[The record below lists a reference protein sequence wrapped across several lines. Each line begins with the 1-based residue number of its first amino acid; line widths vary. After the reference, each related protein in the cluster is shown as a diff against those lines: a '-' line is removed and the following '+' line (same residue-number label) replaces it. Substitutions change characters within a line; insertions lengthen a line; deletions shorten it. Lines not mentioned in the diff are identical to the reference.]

1 MKRLII
7 VLVFTFTFN
16 YVRCQEGKLF
26 KVDLFEIPTEK
37 FQQAAGF
44 TFKIAC
50 DSKENIAFNAC
61 SLPYV
66 YLYNNT
72 GMQIDSITLPTTKCI
87 RNMEFDEYDNLL
99 MMDNDE
105 TNIYRYNLESKK
117 LEVVNYTKPEDW
129 FKLLNHYFRN
139 FEIPSIP
146 TYYSNNDYLQDFYFT
161 RFPYSYNLY
170 LNYKNGYVYQTHYN
184 FIKRITNH
192 KTYSNLRKADY
203 WFSDNLTPKSKIL
216 LIDDEKQTVVY
227 YDRFYNLIYEN
238 FSNSMLFVNPALG
251 TNSEPARFDYCTNIK
266 QNKIYG
272 IGGFNK
278 KGIQICSW
286 SF

>member
-7 VLVFTFTFN
+7 VLVFTLPFN
-16 YVRCQEGKLF
+16 YARCQEGKLF

-170 LNYKNGYVYQTHYN
+170 LNYKIQY
-184 FIKRITNH
+184 FI
-192 KTYSNLRKADY
+192 
-203 WFSDNLTPKSKIL
+203 
-216 LIDDEKQTVVY
+216 
-227 YDRFYNLIYEN
+227 
-238 FSNSMLFVNPALG
+238 
-251 TNSEPARFDYCTNIK
+251 
-266 QNKIYG
+266 
-272 IGGFNK
+272 
-278 KGIQICSW
+278 
-286 SF
+286 